1 MCLCRLLICCA
12 LFSNVLGFTNP
23 RRLGVSLPFSAQ
35 QLPVDGMV
43 GFAGTDSRQG
53 RIKILNAA
61 KKAESSK
68 SSKSKTSKPK
78 PVENVDVKVETLK
91 KGDLV
96 KIVAAQ
102 TGLTQ
107 KSSEEVLTA
116 VINGIQD
123 AVKDGKKVSIPSFG
137 VFSAKVRSARKG
149 RNPQTGEEIQ
159 IPESI
164 SPGFSPSKS
173 WKDLLNNKV

>member
-1 MCLCRLLICCA
+1 M
-12 LFSNVLGFTNP
+12 NP
-23 RRLGVSLPFSAQ
+23 KHPGASLPITSQ
-35 QLPVDGMV
+35 QLPVDGFV
-43 GFAGTDSRQG
+43 GFVGFDARRG
-53 RIKILNAA
+53 RIKKLNAA
-61 KKAESSK
+61 KQTQSSK
-68 SSKSKTSKPK
+68 SSKSKTSKAK
-78 PVENVDVKVETLK
+78 PVKSADVKVETLK

-96 KIVAAQ
+96 KSIAAQ

-107 KSSEEVLTA
+107 KASEEVLAA

-173 WKDLLNNKV
+173 WKELLNKG